1 MPLLHSTAGH
11 AAQEEY
17 EEDEEDELEG
27 PKVGEPAPEIKL
39 PDLEGKHVSLEDFRG
54 EETLVL
60 FCSPGCGYCQEELMP
75 ELKEWEAAPPDGAPR
90 LLIVSDGTVEENEAV
105 DISSPVVLEDD
116 TYAVSDAYGVN
127 GTPSA
132 VLVDAEGRIASE
144 MALGSGAVLEL
155 ARPGQTAA

>member
-1 MPLLHSTAGH
+1 
-11 AAQEEY
+11 
-17 EEDEEDELEG
+17 
-27 PKVGEPAPEIKL
+27 
-39 PDLEGKHVSLEDFRG
+39 
-54 EETLVL
+54 
-60 FCSPGCGYCQEELMP
+60 MP

-116 TYAVSDAYGVN
+116 TYAVSDAYGVT

-144 MALGSGAVLEL
+144 MALGSGAVLAL